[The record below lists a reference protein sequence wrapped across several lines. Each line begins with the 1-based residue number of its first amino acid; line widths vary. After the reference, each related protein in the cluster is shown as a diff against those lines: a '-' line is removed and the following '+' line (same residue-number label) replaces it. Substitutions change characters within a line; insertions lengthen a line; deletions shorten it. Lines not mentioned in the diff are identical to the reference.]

1 MTNPD
6 QPVRACPLP
15 RWPLL
20 AATLAARGWK
30 VHHLARMLDER
41 PSVVWAWF
49 YNRADM
55 PHHARRQAERLLGL
69 APGSLT

>member
-1 MTNPD
+1 MTEP
-6 QPVRACPLP
+6 QASARACPLP

-20 AATLAARGWK
+20 AATLADRGWK
-30 VHHLARMLDER
+30 VHHLARLLDER

-55 PHHARRQAERLLGL
+55 PHHTRRQVERLLGL
-69 APGSLT
+69 PAGGLR

>member
-1 MTNPD
+1 
-6 QPVRACPLP
+6 
-15 RWPLL
+15 L
-20 AATLAARGWK
+20 AADLASRGWK

-49 YNRADM
+49 YGRAEM
-55 PHHARRQAERLLGL
+55 PHHLRRQAERLLGL